1 MLDYEYLSE
10 ALKAIAEDKRKSCRQ
25 LQPLHPSINLAER
38 TNVSRPFFLEGDTL
52 FCLFGAMNIFKVFD

>member
-38 TNVSRPFFLEGDTL
+38 TNVSRPFFLEGGDFFL
-52 FCLFGAMNIFKVFD
+52 SFWGYEYIQSF